1 MTAIFEFIVMGH
13 DIFFFDARKWGFS
26 RSLEIDKSLGLG
38 LGLGT
43 CKNRMLDIEV
53 DDSNTHHL
61 EAVAEG

>member
-1 MTAIFEFIVMGH
+1 MN
-13 DIFFFDARKWGFS
+13 FFDARKWGFS
-26 RSLEIDKSLGLG
+26 RNLEIDKFLDLDLGLGLG

-43 CKNRMLDIEV
+43 CKNRMLDIVV